1 MTALGLVK
9 NLIPAGQVQ
18 TLTGLTANQLREWSH
33 RRDLIPPDVNSGGP
47 GRPALYSWQNVLLLR
62 LAVVLRKRF
71 KIELQAHKDLLHALR
86 DLFAGTPF
94 PALRGCVLALRA
106 MERGEL
112 LSEGMVRIGESD
124 PDTLFLRLDPHLDV
138 LEIEFAPRDQSRQ
151 LPLFRAV
158 SVR

>member
-1 MTALGLVK
+1 MTPYGVATNV
-9 NLIPAGQVQ
+9 IPAGQVQ

-33 RRDLIPPDVNSGGP
+33 RRDLIPPDVESGGP

-62 LAVVLRKRF
+62 LAVVLRERF
-71 KIELQAHKDLLHALR
+71 KIELQAHKDLLHALH
-86 DLFAGTPF
+86 DLFAGMPF

-112 LSEGMVRIGESD
+112 LSEGMVQVGEGN

-138 LEIEFAPRDQSRQ
+138 LEVDFAPQDQSGQ

-158 SVR
+158 SIR